1 MGKKFL
7 RLFSFV
13 AVSVVLGLALAELVL
28 RLMIPD
34 VTRSSI
40 IQRLT
45 NERPTWARP
54 DAQFHHVGDGIRH
67 LTFPEPLDSEANR
80 VMIVGDSYAMG
91 ERVGEE
97 ARFGHLLQQHLGH
110 SARVDVLAVTG
121 YSPVIYLNIVRK
133 ALSLARYRAV
143 VVSIDQTDPTDEL
156 IYEEDVIEAGSQVSF
171 DVARIT
177 ERDKELNAAYLGLLN
192 RASRMPSLR
201 SFALYNLLRP
211 LSLADY
217 FKPGDKSYLYVKRS
231 LERPQLIGEF
241 TVDPDSERSRK
252 MQALLTKYLDQIV
265 IQCRE
270 LKVPLFLFANP
281 WEFETSARPRI
292 TLGLPGPF
300 PKENRL
306 ENVLASKYGGLD
318 GVHVIP
324 LTRYLR
330 EQPNPSSLYVDN
342 PGHEF
347 HWNSQGHAVAEAIL
361 RRELLS
367 VVPDLQPKP

>member
-7 RLFSFV
+7 LFFSII
-13 AVSVVLGLALAELVL
+13 AVSVILALVLAEFVVRLLV
-28 RLMIPD
+28 PD
-34 VTRSSI
+34 LTRSSL

-54 DAQFHHVGDGIRH
+54 NAEFHHIGENIYRLNFPDG
-67 LTFPEPLDSEANR
+67 SETEMNR
-80 VMIVGDSYAMG
+80 VMIVGDSFAMG

-97 ARFGHLLQQHLGH
+97 KRFGHLLQQDLGPFT
-110 SARVDVLAVTG
+110 RVDVLAVTG

-133 ALSLARYRAV
+133 SFSLASYRAV
-143 VVSIDQTDPTDEL
+143 VIAVDQTDPTDEL
-156 IYEEDVIEAGSQVSF
+156 IYAEDVIEDGSQVSF
-171 DVARIT
+171 DVGRIA
-177 ERDKELNAAYLGLLN
+177 ERDKELDAAYLSLLN
-192 RASRMPSLR
+192 RASRTPSLR

-217 FKPGDKSYLYVKRS
+217 FKPGDKYFRYVKLS
-231 LERPQLIGEF
+231 LERPELIGEF
-241 TVDPDSERSRK
+241 NVDPYSERSRK
-252 MQALLTKYLDQIV
+252 MQALLTKYLDKIV
-265 IQCRE
+265 AQCRD
-270 LKVPLFLFANP
+270 LNVPLFLFANP

-292 TLGLPGPF
+292 TLGLAGPF

-306 ENVLASKYGGLD
+306 ESVLASRYDGMA

-324 LTRYLR
+324 LTRYFR

-347 HWNSQGHAVAEAIL
+347 HWNSQGHALAEAIL

-367 VVPDLQPKP
+367 TVPDLRPSP